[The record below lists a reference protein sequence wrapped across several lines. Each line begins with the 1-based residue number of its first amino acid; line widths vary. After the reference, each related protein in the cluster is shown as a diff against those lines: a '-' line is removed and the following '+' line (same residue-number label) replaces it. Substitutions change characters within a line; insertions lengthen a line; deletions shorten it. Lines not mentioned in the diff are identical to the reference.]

1 MASASPSGKGGPGQ
15 WLVQL
20 DPQLMLQ
27 IRVIIR
33 QCEKILSEGELWQRC
48 LLSISKA
55 CHNLRYGRLAR
66 KLG

>member
-1 MASASPSGKGGPGQ
+1 MASASPSGKGGQ

-33 QCEKILSEGELWQRC
+33 QCAKFLSEGELWQRC